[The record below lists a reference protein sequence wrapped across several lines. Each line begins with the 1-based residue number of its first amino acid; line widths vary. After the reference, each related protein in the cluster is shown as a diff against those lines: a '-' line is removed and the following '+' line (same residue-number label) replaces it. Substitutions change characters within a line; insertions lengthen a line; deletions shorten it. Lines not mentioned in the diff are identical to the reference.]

1 LKQIVFASH
10 NKNKALEIAELLPKN
25 LTLVTLADLQFFDEI
40 NETGSTLP
48 ENALIKARFVSNKF
62 NLNCFADDSG
72 LEIEALNGEPGV
84 FSARYAGIEKNDE
97 SNMNKVLSHLQFETN
112 RNARFVTVIAL
123 LKDGV
128 EYLFEGEIKGK
139 ITREKK
145 GTNGFGYDP
154 IFIPDGY
161 EKTFAEFTKEE
172 KNLISHRSIAVKKL
186 LRFLNESN

>member
-1 LKQIVFASH
+1 MKQIVFASH

-161 EKTFAEFTKEE
+161 EKTFAELTKEE

>member
-1 LKQIVFASH
+1 MKQIVFASH

>member
-161 EKTFAEFTKEE
+161 EKTFAELTKEE